1 MWQEKNTSVFRTCKR
16 PFYSCLL
23 SSLAYHVPHILYTRT
38 AHAPRHSAIVPR
50 QHLCRS
56 QRFNPFGRWSKGSN
70 LRERECG
77 NTWARKKGVINA
89 VGIWSC
95 SFSKLAI
102 KKSQS
107 DQFENMV
114 TKYKR
119 IKLTAK
125 TVDEGPASLNVG
137 SLEKRSNQ
145 PKYKEPKRRS
155 PKTTAKLIQNNVYC
169 FFHDNISAGHASL
182 LHRCYWTYV
191 RITISISDKHPHPF
205 HMRSP
210 SPGLH
215 VTQFVRPESRIW

>member
-1 MWQEKNTSVFRTCKR
+1 MWQ
-16 PFYSCLL
+16 
-23 SSLAYHVPHILYTRT
+23 H
-38 AHAPRHSAIVPR
+38 
-50 QHLCRS
+50 
-56 QRFNPFGRWSKGSN
+56 GS
-70 LRERECG
+70 
-77 NTWARKKGVINA
+77 TQKGVINA

-95 SFSKLAI
+95 SFTKLAI

-114 TKYKR
+114 TKYKS

-145 PKYKEPKRRS
+145 PKYKEPKTRS

-182 LHRCYWTYV
+182 LHRCY
-191 RITISISDKHPHPF
+191 
-205 HMRSP
+205 
-210 SPGLH
+210 
-215 VTQFVRPESRIW
+215 